1 MVKIDQELDGMEA
14 TLVKMGQRVIHM
26 HEKAMTLFEANNRD
40 NALAIIRTDEY
51 INKMEEEVN
60 DQAISALALLAPVAS
75 DLRRIITAIK
85 IATELERIGDYA
97 KGIASYMIC
106 HDDIDRSV
114 CEYAVEM
121 ERQNIDMLEQA
132 LDGYAKRDVEIAF
145 ALPQDDRKNK
155 VLLNELKT
163 KLLEKEDIDTYRH
176 LFSISAMLRN
186 IERSEDH
193 IINICEHTIFLI
205 KGQHYD
211 FG

>member
-1 MVKIDQELDGMEA
+1 MVKIDQELDCMEA
-14 TLVKMGQRVIHM
+14 TLMKMGCRVIRM
-26 HEKAMTLFEANNRD
+26 HEKAMTLFEENNRD
-40 NALAIIRTDEY
+40 NALAVIQSDEY
-51 INKMEEEVN
+51 INKLEEEVN

-106 HDDIDRSV
+106 HDAIDSSV

-121 ERQNIDMLEQA
+121 ERQNISMLENA
-132 LDGYAKRDVEIAF
+132 LESYEKRDVEAAF

-155 VLLNELKT
+155 ILLNELKT
-163 KLLEKEDIDTYRH
+163 KLLEKEDIETYRH

>member
-1 MVKIDQELDGMEA
+1 MVKIDQELDCMEE
-14 TLVKMGQRVIHM
+14 TLIKMGRRVIHM

-40 NALAIIRTDEY
+40 NALAIIQSDEY
-51 INKMEEEVN
+51 INKLEEEVN

-106 HDDIDRSV
+106 HDDLDASV
-114 CEYAVEM
+114 CEYAAEM
-121 ERQNIDMLEQA
+121 EKQNIDMLEKA
-132 LDGYAKRDVEIAF
+132 MSGYAQRDVEAAF
-145 ALPQDDRKNK
+145 ALPQDDRRNN
-155 VLLNELKT
+155 VLLNELKR

>member
-26 HEKAMTLFEANNRD
+26 HEKAMTLFESNNRD
-40 NALAIIRTDEY
+40 NALAVIQSDEY

-114 CEYAVEM
+114 CEYAAEM

-132 LDGYAKRDVEIAF
+132 LDGYAKRDVEVAF